1 MRRYRLAEFE
11 KEHSD
16 GTPES
21 YLGLVEDP
29 NGPYCLYSEA
39 KAEIDAE
46 RAKRRSARYDG
57 IDWWKFN

>member
-1 MRRYRLAEFE
+1 MKRYRLAIG
-11 KEHSD
+11 KLKWD

-46 RAKRRSARYDG
+46 RAKRRIVRPDG
-57 IDWWKFN
+57 IDWRKFN